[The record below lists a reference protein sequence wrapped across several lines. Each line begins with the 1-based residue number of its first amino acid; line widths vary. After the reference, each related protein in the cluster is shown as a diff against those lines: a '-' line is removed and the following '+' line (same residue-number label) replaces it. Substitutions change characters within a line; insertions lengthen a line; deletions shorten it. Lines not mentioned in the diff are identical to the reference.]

1 MASLLQILILTPIPS
16 PPPSRSPPS
25 SPSSP
30 SSPPR
35 PSLTALCR
43 GSMVAPSSSSAIKSA
58 FTSFFPRCVT
68 VLCIQLIQTL
78 ILAILGLFV
87 FLVLEQ
93 WVEELGFRGR
103 GFLSI
108 CEDIGAAATVGFV
121 VPGSLT
127 EWVRRREGG
136 WDGRRKKTMN
146 NTMRGRIGADLKTI
160 TTPAT
165 ARKMG
170 RPKISL
176 ALWVVAVATLLVT
189 STFAAIAA
197 QEHITTNGNA
207 ATNSL
212 A

>member
-1 MASLLQILILTPIPS
+1 MASPTPTPKS
-16 PPPSRSPPS
+16 DGLS
-25 SPSSP
+25 SPNSDSNTNTIAATLAFAPFLSVFSLFATSSITHSTVQGFYGRP
-30 SSPPR
+30 VKLLRDQVRLHLLLPPLR
-35 PSLTALCR
+35 HRSLHPTHPDLDPCNLRAFRVLGPRTVGGRAGLSWSRVSLDLRGYR
-43 GSMVAPSSSSAIKSA
+43 GSRNS
-58 FTSFFPRCVT
+58 
-68 VLCIQLIQTL
+68 
-78 ILAILGLFV
+78 
-87 FLVLEQ
+87 
-93 WVEELGFRGR
+93 GFRG
-103 GFLSI
+103 
-108 CEDIGAAATVGFV
+108 
-121 VPGSLT
+121 P
-127 EWVRRREGG
+127 WVSHR
-136 WDGRRKKTMN
+136 M
-146 NTMRGRIGADLKTI
+146 AI